1 MRDQPNRTGVDF
13 KPWPMA
19 NFLGSLLG
27 VAVLFVVERIL
38 PPDYLSYP
46 GLVGASMAAMAL
58 AYMNY
63 CGYSLWTSPARVK
76 FNLVAMF
83 IGILLVLSAL
93 TSILLKG

>member
-1 MRDQPNRTGVDF
+1 
-13 KPWPMA
+13 MA

-38 PPDYLSYP
+38 PPGYLSYP